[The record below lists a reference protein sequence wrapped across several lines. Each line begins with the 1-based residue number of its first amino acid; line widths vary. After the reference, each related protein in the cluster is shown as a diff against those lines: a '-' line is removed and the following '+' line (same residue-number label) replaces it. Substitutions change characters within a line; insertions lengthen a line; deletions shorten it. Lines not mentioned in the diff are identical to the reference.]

1 MNKPSTLRDK
11 LRLLIDGQA
20 PPRNTRELFAAA
32 LRSKDASGFRP
43 LALLDSVR
51 LDLALFVHRYFAATV
66 FASLLLIGGGAWLAF
81 SAIGSATPTVSATNQ
96 AFAAPVPSQ
105 QFSIA
110 QIRWTGRVAQTLVC
124 DPPTGS
130 QTEVRATRAM
140 AGSQTEVYATRA
152 MAGSQT
158 EVRATRAMAG
168 SQTEV
173 RATRAMAGSQT
184 EVYATS
190 VEPKEPARAVPSENF
205 ISVGIRPMRLHYVEP
220 PLDYSGVTF
229 SVQFEQSNIPAD
241 PAHPEFAATST
252 DDLNYQLGYRFDRF
266 EEAGIGYSRHVYR
279 RLSSTTTTIA
289 VFNPAT
295 GQTTFVHHTIW
306 HNSDDPISLP
316 GLYYTFHANDFKYFG
331 IEPFITAF
339 ASKPS
344 AGFLWRASAGL
355 EWNEWD
361 NLNAVF
367 TYSREQLN
375 SATYTTPQ
383 NIHNIFNLGLSY
395 RLLP

>member
-124 DPPTGS
+124 DPPT
-130 QTEVRATRAM
+130 
-140 AGSQTEVYATRA
+140 
-152 MAGSQT
+152 
-158 EVRATRAMAG
+158 G